1 MLSHFRA
8 PSWRFCVQLPVIYLK
23 LTKANNRDRFTSG
36 FWMFPNGVQ
45 IFCYFPFWYA
55 VTCCW
60 VTIAGLLA
68 SCGIFVLL
76 LGISGTFLH
85 GLFLNL
91 TEALRNFV
99 HTRIGILCHLYFLL
113 QVFIVSIN
121 WILLFLLN
129 FFDHFFHLVF
139 MIDLLKHFAFHH
151 NLSLLTLLNIF
162 LLHLTHLFSIIKL

>member
-76 LGISGTFLH
+76 LGISGTSSPRSFLKLDGSASKLRPYENWYPLPFVLSAASFYCKH
-85 GLFLNL
+85 QLNSAIFVEFFRPFLSSGFHDWSL
-91 TEALRNFV
+91 EAFCFPSQL
-99 HTRIGILCHLYFLL
+99 
-113 QVFIVSIN
+113 VFIN
-121 WILLFLLN
+121 APEYLFTS
-129 FFDHFFHLVF
+129 FDSSF
-139 MIDLLKHFAFHH
+139 
-151 NLSLLTLLNIF
+151 
-162 LLHLTHLFSIIKL
+162 